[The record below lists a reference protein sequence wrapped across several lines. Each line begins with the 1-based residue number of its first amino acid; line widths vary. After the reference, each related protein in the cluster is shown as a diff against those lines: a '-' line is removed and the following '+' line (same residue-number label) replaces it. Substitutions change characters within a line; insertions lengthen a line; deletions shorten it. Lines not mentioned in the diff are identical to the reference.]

1 MKGAPEEIIKHCQIR
16 LIDGQ
21 ETPIDQNDCT
31 NQVNAMAAQPLR
43 VITFAYVQMSF
54 SEWERY
60 EHTDRTPEQNI
71 EDMVNSQQ
79 LPFCYIGSFGL
90 RDTLRPRVQSC
101 VQYARDHA
109 RLGVRLVSGDHI
121 ETAKM
126 VAIKAGILKPEES
139 GKPYAVMDASQF
151 RDLVEGVEQFYDQNE
166 KLVQRVKNEDNF
178 REIAHDLRVLARAN
192 ARDKHM
198 LIVGLQGLNRK
209 VAATGDGINDLDA
222 ISKADVGISMG
233 SGVSAAKE
241 CSDLI
246 LTGDDFE
253 ASLRAVM
260 WGRNIYHNITR
271 FLQFQVT
278 VNISC
283 LVVLFIGIIVFNQQP
298 LTSVQ
303 LLWINLIMDIF
314 AALALATEP
323 PLKSVI
329 EGSPYTDN
337 VALLS
342 PTVWRQILGVSLYNI
357 FILILVISF
366 GAMAAGL
373 DDYTRETSTLVAM
386 PSGYEERIAKKKP
399 SSEDLLYI
407 ASQAKAKH
415 FTYIFNIFVF
425 LQLFNMINCRKIG
438 KRDFNVFES
447 FFHNWYFIILFCL
460 IGGVQ
465 FVGTQ
470 YFSFIFRT
478 IPMNR
483 TEWGSCIA
491 VGSTVLIWGAILKLL
506 PERWF
511 SKLNTS
517 KLINEDKE
525 TDNMLLKKINE

>member
-1 MKGAPEEIIKHCQIR
+1 MKGAPEEVIRHCHNR
-16 LIDGQ
+16 LIQGQ
-21 ETPIDQNDCT
+21 ETQIDQHDCLK
-31 NQVNAMAAQPLR
+31 NVDAMAAQPLR
-43 VITFAYVQMSF
+43 VLTFAYVQMSF
-54 SEWERY
+54 SDWERY
-60 EHTDRTPEQNI
+60 EHSDRSPEQI
-71 EDMVNSQQ
+71 VEELVNSQQ

-109 RLGVRLVSGDHI
+109 RLGVRLVSGDHL

-126 VAIKAGILKPEES
+126 VALKAGILKPEES
-139 GKPYAVMDASQF
+139 GKPYAVMEAEQF
-151 RDLVEGVEQFYDQNE
+151 RQLVEGIDQFIDEATGNIIL
-166 KLVQRVKNEDNF
+166 KVKNEDAF

-192 ARDKHM
+192 ASDKHM

-222 ISKADVGISMG
+222 IARADVGISMG
-233 SGVSAAKE
+233 SGVAAAKE
-241 CSDLI
+241 ASDLI

-283 LVVLFIGIIVFNQQP
+283 LVVLFIGIILFNQQP

-329 EGSPYTDN
+329 EGAPYTDN

-342 PTVWRQILGVSLYNI
+342 PTVWRQILGVAFFNV
-357 FILILVISF
+357 FILVIVMFF
-366 GAMAAGL
+366 GRIAAGL
-373 DDYTRETSTLVAM
+373 PEYDRSTSTLVSM
-386 PSGYEERIAKKKP
+386 PEGFGDRKVSAYT
-399 SSEDLLYI
+399 SEDLLFI
-407 ASQAKAKH
+407 QSQSKARH

-447 FFHNWYFIILFCL
+447 MFHNWYFLFLFCL

-478 IPMNR
+478 VPLSR
-483 TEWGSCIA
+483 TEWGSCIV

-506 PERWF
+506 PEKWF
-511 SKLNTS
+511 SKL
-517 KLINEDKE
+517 
-525 TDNMLLKKINE
+525 